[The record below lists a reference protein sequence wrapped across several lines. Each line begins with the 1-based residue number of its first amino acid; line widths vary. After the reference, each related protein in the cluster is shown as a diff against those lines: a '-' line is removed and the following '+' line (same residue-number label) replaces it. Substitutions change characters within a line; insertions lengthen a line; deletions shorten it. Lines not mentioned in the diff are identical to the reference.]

1 MFKYVFVAL
10 AALLAVVSAQPGYVG
25 AYNSPLAYSAGYRP
39 AISYGSYGSV
49 PVVASPY
56 SAYSAYSAHA
66 APAYYGSE
74 PYLRY

>member
-10 AALLAVVSAQPGYVG
+10 AALLAVASAQPGYVG
-25 AYNSPLAYSAGYRP
+25 TYSAPLAYSAGYRP

-56 SAYSAYSAHA
+56 SGYSAHSAYA
-66 APAYYGSE
+66 APAFYGLT
-74 PYLRY
+74 YG